1 MSNQAGK
8 GDKPRPTNKVKYVSN
23 YDEINWIVNKSEK
36 EPIKMVKGKKVYR
49 Y

>member
-8 GDKPRPTNKVKYVSN
+8 GDKPRPTNKAKFVAN
-23 YDEINWIVNKSEK
+23 YDEIKWSTSETPK
-36 EPIKMVKGKKVYR
+36 QPLKVIKGKKVYS

>member
-8 GDKPRPTNKVKYVSN
+8 GDKPRPTNKTKFVAN
-23 YDEINWIVNKSEK
+23 YDEIKWDTNKVSK
-36 EPIKMVKGKKVYR
+36 EPSKTIKGKKVYS

>member
-8 GDKPRPTNKVKYVSN
+8 GDKPRPTNKVVYNNN
-23 YDEINWIVNKSEK
+23 YDGIVWKEEQPPKKAFKEI
-36 EPIKMVKGKKVYR
+36 KGKRVYK

>member
-23 YDEINWIVNKSEK
+23 FEEIKWDTDAPEK
-36 EPIKMVKGKKVYR
+36 KPIKTIKGKKVYS